1 MRQGQVDSERPW
13 EYNQAMKIE
22 TFNSKKLVRVR
33 TTLAGKTKERDAMQA
48 EIDRLAK
55 ERNRIEA
62 ERLRLSKAYSRAV
75 ARSHAEYEDDK
86 AKGILAWRGRM
97 ARGQAIS

>member
-1 MRQGQVDSERPW
+1 
-13 EYNQAMKIE
+13 MKIE

-33 TTLAGKTKERDAMQA
+33 TALVRKTKERDAMQA
-48 EIDRLAK
+48 EIDRKTK

-86 AKGILAWRGRM
+86 AKGILVWRVRKTQ
-97 ARGQAIS
+97 GQAIS